1 MIPLLRR
8 MHLTAVLPIVTG
20 GAVLGGFG
28 FTLPSHGGTDHDIR
42 GGEPAR
48 DLRSS
53 LNASVLL
60 QGEQSINEHY
70 REQLVSLKREG
81 DLGGSRFLEG
91 LPIIGA
97 ANAKVWDL
105 RNLAG
110 Q

>member
-1 MIPLLRR
+1 MR
-8 MHLTAVLPIVTG
+8 
-20 GAVLGGFG
+20 
-28 FTLPSHGGTDHDIR
+28 
-42 GGEPAR
+42 
-48 DLRSS
+48 
-53 LNASVLL
+53 
-60 QGEQSINEHY
+60 GEQSINEHY